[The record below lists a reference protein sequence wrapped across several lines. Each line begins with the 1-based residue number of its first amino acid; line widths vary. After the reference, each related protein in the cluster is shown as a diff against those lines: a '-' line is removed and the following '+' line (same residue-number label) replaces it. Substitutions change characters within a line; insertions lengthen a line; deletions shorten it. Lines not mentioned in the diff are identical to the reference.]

1 MSSVVERRCVVTRE
15 RGDRKSLVRL
25 VRAPDGQ
32 VFCDYRGKLAG
43 RGAWVTPSS
52 EVLSK
57 LEKAPGILRRPL
69 QGNCKT
75 GGLLEQVR
83 AANWKAVRG
92 TLGLAAKAGLIVGG
106 KDGVRAAL
114 ASQNAQVLLLAQDAS
129 PRLVKDLR
137 IRAGDRLVVEL
148 PLTTETLGA
157 QIGKGPRAALVVT
170 SGRPARALLDELHR
184 LHSLR

>member
-15 RGDRKSLVRL
+15 RGDRNGLVRL

-43 RGAWVTPSS
+43 RGAWATPST
-52 EVLSK
+52 EVLLK
-57 LEKAPGILRRPL
+57 LEKAPGILYRPL
-69 QGNCKT
+69 QGKCKT
-75 GGLLEQVR
+75 EGLLEQVR
-83 AANWKAVRG
+83 AANWKAVLG
-92 TLGLAAKAGLIVGG
+92 TLGLAAKAGLLVGG
-106 KDGVRAAL
+106 KDGVRSAL
-114 ASQNAQVLLLAQDAS
+114 GNPSAKVLLLAEDAS
-129 PRLVKDLR
+129 PRLVKDLAV
-137 IRAGDRLVVEL
+137 RAGDRLVVQM
-148 PLTTETLGA
+148 PLDTERLGA

>member
-1 MSSVVERRCVVTRE
+1 MSSVVERRCVVTRK
-15 RGDRKSLVRL
+15 RGDRNGLIRL
-25 VRAPDGQ
+25 VRGPDGQ

-57 LEKAPGILRRPL
+57 LEKSPGILHRPL
-69 QGNCKT
+69 QGKCRT
-75 GGLLEQVR
+75 EGLLNQVR
-83 AANWKAVRG
+83 AANWKAVLG
-92 TLGLAAKAGLIVGG
+92 TLGLAAKAGLMVGG

-114 ASQNAQVLLLAQDAS
+114 ASQNTRALLLAEDAS
-129 PRLVKDLR
+129 PRLVKDLTV
-137 IRAGDRLVVEL
+137 RAGDRLVFEL

-157 QIGKGPRAALVVT
+157 QIGKGPRAALVVS

-184 LHSLR
+184 LGALR